1 MIPKNLHELNNL
13 QVARALRD
21 LEPTEKQVI
30 VLRFGLGGQ
39 APLTLSGASD
49 AIGVPR
55 EEIRRI
61 ELRAMEKLGW
71 VNLVG

>member
-1 MIPKNLHELNNL
+1 
-13 QVARALRD
+13 V
-21 LEPTEKQVI
+21 
-30 VLRFGLGGQ
+30 
-39 APLTLSGASD
+39 PLTLSGASD